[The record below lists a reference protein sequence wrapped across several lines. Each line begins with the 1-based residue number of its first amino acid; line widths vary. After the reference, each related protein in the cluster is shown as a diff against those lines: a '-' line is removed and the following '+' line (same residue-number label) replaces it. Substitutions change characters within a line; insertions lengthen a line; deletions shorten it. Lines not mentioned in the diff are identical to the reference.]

1 MAQVI
6 ITVENR
12 DQVEAILAA
21 LAEAEEMGWIDFAFN
36 VQTTDGEA

>member
-6 ITVENR
+6 VTVEDR
-12 DQVEAILAA
+12 EQVEAILAA
-21 LAEAEEMGWIDFAFN
+21 LAEAEEQGGIDFAFN